1 MNYLSILFVDDD
13 EIERLKFRKI
23 CQEFNANYTIAEAK
37 NGKQALDV
45 IYKKNISFNLILTD
59 LNMPIMDG
67 FQLLENLNQHLYTK
81 EIPVVILSS
90 LEDKKNIQSCYNLGA
105 RSYFKKSKDFSTHK
119 DNIISILDYWQKVV
133 F

>member
-13 EIERLKFRKI
+13 EIERLKFKKI
-23 CQEFNANYTIAEAK
+23 CQEFNANSTIAEVS
-37 NGKQALDV
+37 NGKQALEA

-67 FQLLENLNQHLYTK
+67 FQLLEHLKKETYTK
-81 EIPVVILSS
+81 DIPVIILSS
-90 LEDKKNIQSCYNLGA
+90 LDDKNSIQNCYDLGA
-105 RSYFKKSKDFSTHK
+105 RSYFKKSKEFSIRK
-119 DNIISILDYWQKVV
+119 QNILSILDYWQKVI

>member
-13 EIERLKFRKI
+13 EIERLKFKKI
-23 CQEFNANYTIAEAK
+23 CQEFNANYTIAEAT
-37 NGKQALDV
+37 NGKKALEE

-59 LNMPIMDG
+59 LNMPVMDG
-67 FQLLENLNQHLYTK
+67 FQLLENLNNNAHTK
-81 EIPVVILSS
+81 DIPVVILSS
-90 LEDKKNIQSCYNLGA
+90 LEDKKNIQNCYDLGA
-105 RSYFKKSKDFSTHK
+105 RSYFKKSKEFSIHK